1 MKMRT
6 RSDVSVGVV
15 LAFIASFTL
24 MICVPAMVMG
34 AQTDL
39 GFAQSVK
46 EGYTRSGSAPVSY
59 AVTGTSITV
68 QFGAGDPPPSTKG
81 ASLAGVLVDE
91 GVPNSVFKGNLIARA
106 INKFRFGVTDSGYQP
121 KSAMVV
127 MESSAPEQARIWTTT
142 FTTLGQAGVTKLV
155 EIPLLR
161 TAWKTDF
168 SGNLDQMFAQ
178 DIQYVTSLSISIRPG
193 LPAGA
198 VSTPAQSFKFEN
210 YVAVNDDGI
219 SSSPAAL
226 TPLETAFITR
236 FGYGYSSADKLTAD
250 MKAWDAD
257 GDGMMD
263 YIEIQS
269 ENDEAFANS
278 IFAAT
283 DVKITENGAEITWTT
298 VKDAVYTVLVTD
310 ELGKDFAAVAALSGI
325 QATETGFMTRI
336 DAAAKGKQGS
346 YFYVILKQ

>member
-15 LAFIASFTL
+15 SVAIASLTL
-24 MICVPAMVMG
+24 MMSVPVMVMG

-39 GFAQSVK
+39 GGAQNVK
-46 EGYTRSGSAPVSY
+46 NGYTRSGSAPVSY

-68 QFGAGDPPPSTKG
+68 QFGAGEPPPSTKG
-81 ASLAGVLVDE
+81 ASLAVVVVDE

-106 INKFRFGVTDSGYQP
+106 INKFRFDVTDSGCQP
-121 KSAMVV
+121 QSAILV
-127 MESSAPEQARIWTTT
+127 MAASAPGQPRTWTTT
-142 FTTLGQAGVTKLV
+142 FTTLGQAGVRKSV
-155 EIPLLR
+155 EVPLLR

-193 LPAGA
+193 LPSGA
-198 VSTPAQSFKFEN
+198 LATPAQSFKLEN
-210 YVAVNDDGI
+210 FVAINDDGI

-226 TPLETAFITR
+226 TPLESAFISR
-236 FGYGYSSADKLTAD
+236 FGYGYGSADKLTSD
-250 MKAWDAD
+250 MKTWDAD

-283 DVKITENGAEITWTT
+283 DVKMTDNGAEITWTT

-336 DAAAKGKQGS
+336 DAAAKGKQGPF
-346 YFYVILKQ
+346 FYVILKQ